1 MSPNTMALTPYGSN
15 GSTDLTMAVLGCG
28 KSTEIPLAPDADRR
42 SFEDDAI
49 YFCGC
54 FITQFLSAN
63 KSKEP
68 WELLSSVV
76 S

>member
-28 KSTEIPLAPDADRR
+28 KSTEIPLAPDANRR
-42 SFEDDAI
+42 FLEDGVL

-54 FITQFLSAN
+54 FNTQLSSAN

-68 WELLSSVV
+68 WALLFSAV